1 MPEDKKKYP
10 HAGHRKRM
18 RERYE
23 QNGFNGWAEHEV
35 LEFLLFDKIPR
46 RDTNQIAHDIL
57 AKFGTMEKMLSA
69 SEEQLCEVKGVGAE
83 TAKYIK
89 AQKKMYDYCLT
100 KKKYDSR
107 KLYSEPM
114 FKKYLVD
121 LFGEKNNEALYMVCL
136 DGKDRIIRR
145 DTVVEGNFESV
156 SLDVGSMVRIAV
168 NCEAAAIVLAHNHP
182 SGIVT
187 PSESD
192 ITATQ
197 VIMSA
202 MRLVG
207 VRLENHFIVA
217 DERCESMMNRYPFV
231 KKGNNVHKKAD
242 V

>member
-1 MPEDKKKYP
+1 
-10 HAGHRKRM
+10 
-18 RERYE
+18 
-23 QNGFNGWAEHEV
+23 
-35 LEFLLFDKIPR
+35 
-46 RDTNQIAHDIL
+46 
-57 AKFGTMEKMLSA
+57 
-69 SEEQLCEVKGVGAE
+69 
-83 TAKYIK
+83 
-89 AQKKMYDYCLT
+89 MYDYCLT

-107 KLYSEPM
+107 KSYSEPS

-231 KKGNNVHKKAD
+231 KRGNNVHKKAD